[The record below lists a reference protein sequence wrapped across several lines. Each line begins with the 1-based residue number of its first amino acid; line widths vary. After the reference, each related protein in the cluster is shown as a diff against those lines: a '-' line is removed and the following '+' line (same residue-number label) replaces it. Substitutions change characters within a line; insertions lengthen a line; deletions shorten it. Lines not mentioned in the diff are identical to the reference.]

1 MKERTAIIP
10 GSFDPLTYGHVD
22 IIRRSASLVDKLY
35 VVVGSNSSKQALFTA
50 EERKEHI
57 CSVLSDVEN
66 ISVEIWDGLTV
77 DFLRKIDSPLIIKGV
92 RDSNDFYYEM
102 EQATANKILFPEHET
117 LLMAADP
124 QLTFVRSST
133 IKEMVRFGADV
144 SSIVPE
150 VVNRALIEKYKLLT

>member
-35 VVVGSNSSKQALFTA
+35 VVIGSNSSKQALFTA

-102 EQATANKILFPEHET
+102 EQATANKILFPQHET

>member
-57 CSVLSDVEN
+57 CSVLSDLEN

-77 DFLRKIDSPLIIKGV
+77 DFLKKVGSPLIIKGV

-150 VVNRALIEKYKLLT
+150 VVNRALIEKYKQLT